1 MTTKNSATLVIA
13 EIGVNHNGDVEL
25 AKKLIDAAKASGADV
40 AKFQVFE
47 AERLVTI
54 DAPSAEYQTRNT
66 GKEQHQL
73 KLLQGLQ
80 LPTADFEALRH
91 YCQEISIE
99 FMASGFSGEDI
110 DTIVS
115 LGVQRL
121 KIPSGEITNLPYLRA
136 AASHK
141 LPIILS
147 TGMATL
153 NEVQDSLVILEES
166 GLDRSL
172 VTVLHCTTDYPT
184 ALEDVN
190 LLAMLTLRDELHVA
204 VGYSDHTEGITVA
217 PIAVGMGARVVE
229 KHLTLDQLLPGP
241 DHLASLEPSDFAAM
255 VRDIRIVEKILG
267 NGQKTPTKAEEANM
281 LIARKSIVAARDIAA
296 GEEFSADNLTTKRPG
311 SGISPMEWDRV
322 IGTKAARHF
331 NADELIE
338 L

>member
-1 MTTKNSATLVIA
+1 MVIA
-13 EIGVNHNGDVEL
+13 EIGVNHNGDVKL

-47 AERLVTI
+47 AERLVTV
-54 DAPSAEYQTRNT
+54 DAPSADYQTRNT
-66 GKEQHQL
+66 RKDQHQL
-73 KLLQGLQ
+73 QLLQGLQ
-80 LPTADFEALRH
+80 LSTTDFRELRAYCEA
-91 YCQEISIE
+91 IGIE
-99 FMASGFSGEDI
+99 FMASGFSTEDI

-115 LGVQRL
+115 FGVQRV

-136 AASHK
+136 AGSLR

-147 TGMATL
+147 TGMATID
-153 NEVQDSLVILEES
+153 EVQDALVVLEES
-166 GLDRSL
+166 GLDRSF

-184 ALEDVN
+184 QLEGVN

-204 VGYSDHTEGITVA
+204 IGYSDHTKGTTVS
-217 PIAVGMGARVVE
+217 PIAVGMGARVIE
-229 KHLTLDQLLPGP
+229 KHLTLDQSLPGP

-255 VRDIRIVEKILG
+255 VREIRIIEKILG
-267 NGQKTPTKAEEANM
+267 NGDKTPTKVEEANR

-296 GEEFSADNLTTKRPG
+296 GEELSAENLTTKRPG

-322 IGTKAARHF
+322 IGTTATRHY

>member
-1 MTTKNSATLVIA
+1 MPTTHPATLVIA

-25 AKKLIDAAKASGADV
+25 AKQLIDSAKAAGADV
-40 AKFQVFE
+40 AKFQVFD
-47 AERLVTI
+47 AERLVTG
-54 DAPSAEYQTRNT
+54 DAPSADYQTRNT

-73 KLLQGLQ
+73 QLLQDLQ
-80 LPTADFEALRH
+80 LSEANFHELRN
-91 YCQEISIE
+91 YCALAGIE
-99 FMASGFSGEDI
+99 FMASGFSIEDI

-121 KIPSGEITNLPYLRA
+121 KIPSGEITNLPYLRV

-147 TGMATL
+147 TGMATID
-153 NEVQDSLVILEES
+153 EVEDALVVFEES
-166 GLDRSL
+166 GLDVSL

-184 ALEDVN
+184 QLEDVN
-190 LLAMLTLRDELHVA
+190 LQAMLTLRDELHVA

-217 PIAVGMGARVVE
+217 PIAVGMGARVIE
-229 KHLTLDQLLPGP
+229 KHLTLDQALPGP
-241 DHLASLEPSDFAAM
+241 DHLASLEPSDFANM

-267 NGQKTPTKAEEANM
+267 NGHKTPTKAEAANR
-281 LIARKSIVAARDIAA
+281 LIARKSLVAARDIAV
-296 GEEFSADNLTTKRPG
+296 GDLFSADNLTTKRPG
-311 SGISPMEWDRV
+311 SGVSPMEWDRV
-322 IGTKAARHF
+322 IGTKATRRY